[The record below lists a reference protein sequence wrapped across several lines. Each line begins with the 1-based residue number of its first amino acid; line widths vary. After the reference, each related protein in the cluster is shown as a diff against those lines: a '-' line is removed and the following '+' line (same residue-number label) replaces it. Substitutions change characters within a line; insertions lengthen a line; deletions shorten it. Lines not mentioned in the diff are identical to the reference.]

1 MIKLVVDTMGG
12 DLGSAEVVSAIKDF
26 LKDNIDV
33 EITAVGK
40 IEELKA
46 LEGICR
52 IIDAR
57 EIVPMNAG
65 ALEVLRMKD
74 SSMMKAIKLL
84 KEENLDGIVSSGS
97 TGAFLSASTLTLKM
111 IPGVLRACL
120 VAPFPSNIKGKKVVI
135 LDVGANNENNAEEL
149 SQFALMGRLYSQAIF
164 GTQEPKVYTLSNGTE
179 DGKGSPEI
187 KEVSKLLKEKKFPG
201 YMGNIEAKTA
211 LSGEADVVVTDGFT
225 GNVFLKSSEGIAKF
239 MSSMMKKAFKK
250 NLWTKLG
257 YLHVKKGIN
266 EISETM
272 DYKTTGGAMLLGVN
286 GVVVKAH
293 GSSDA
298 FAFYNALRVAKGL
311 AENKILDKIK
321 EGLANAQC

>member
-1 MIKLVVDTMGG
+1 MIKLAVDTMGG
-12 DLGSAEVVSAIKDF
+12 DLGSVEVVKAIKEF
-26 LKDNIDV
+26 LSKNDDV

-40 IEELKA
+40 QEELKE

-57 EIVPMNAG
+57 EVVPMQAG

-74 SSMMKAIKLL
+74 SSMMKAIKTV
-84 KEENLDGIVSSGS
+84 KEEGLDGVVSCGS
-97 TGAFLSASTLTLKM
+97 TGAFLSAATITFKM
-111 IPGVLRACL
+111 IPGVKRAAL

-135 LDVGANNENNAEEL
+135 LDVGANNENSAEEMT
-149 SQFALMGRLYSQAIF
+149 QFALMGRLYCQKVYNN
-164 GTQEPKVYTLSNGTE
+164 ENPKVYLLSNGTE
-179 DGKGSPEI
+179 EGKGSPEV
-187 KEVSKLLKEKKFPG
+187 KEATKLLKESNFPNFC
-201 YMGNIEAKTA
+201 GNVEGKNA

-225 GNVFLKSSEGIAKF
+225 GNVFLKGTEGIAKF
-239 MSSMMKKAFKK
+239 MASMMKNAFKK

-257 YLHVKKGIN
+257 YIHVKGGID

-286 GVVVKAH
+286 NVVVKAH

-298 FAFYNALRVAKGL
+298 FAFTHALGVAKNL
-311 AENKILDKIK
+311 AKNKILDAIK
-321 EGLANAQC
+321 GGLNPNA